1 MKSHK
6 CPFIFTLLFYKPA
19 LCDIELNNNSSRI
32 KPSSHYF
39 YILKRIIL
47 MAKGDIKTC
56 KGKRRAH
63 SHGNARL
70 TTEGKRKHHSA

>member
-1 MKSHK
+1 M
-6 CPFIFTLLFYKPA
+6 LLTF
-19 LCDIELNNNSSRI
+19 L
-32 KPSSHYF
+32 
-39 YILKRIIL
+39 LKGLFL

-70 TTEGKRKHHSA
+70 TTEGKRKHHDA